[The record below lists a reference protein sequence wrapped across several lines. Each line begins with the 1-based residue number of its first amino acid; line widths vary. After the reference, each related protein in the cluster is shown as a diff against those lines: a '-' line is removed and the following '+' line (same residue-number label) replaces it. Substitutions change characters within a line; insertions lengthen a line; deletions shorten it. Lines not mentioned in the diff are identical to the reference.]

1 MIKKG
6 KLQSEGGTSLLFTF
20 RPFTFSRFVA

>member
-1 MIKKG
+1 MIKNG
-6 KLQSEGGTSLLFTF
+6 KLHSEGGISLLFTF

>member
-6 KLQSEGGTSLLFTF
+6 KLHSEGGICLLFTF